1 MLKMKAFADLTVF
14 VRAADAGSLSAAAR
28 ALDISPAAAS
38 ATIKRLEAEL
48 HTQLFVRSTRSLRL
62 TLEGERFLAHAR
74 EALRAIDDAEQAL
87 HGDQAQ
93 LRGQLQL
100 SMPSD
105 LGRSLILPWLD
116 RFIAEHPHVQLRAN
130 LSDYFADVYRQPV
143 DVALRYGPPPDS
155 SLIALPLRP
164 DNRRVLCASP
174 QYLARHGAPE
184 HPDRLVEHNCLRQM
198 IRGEIHERWR
208 LRRGEDDRTIRVQ
221 GDRVADDGHAV
232 KQWAVAGHGIAY
244 KSWIDVSQEVLSGRL
259 QVLCRDWRGEDAP
272 LNLVCPDRRL
282 LSPPVQRLREFL
294 KQCCDELPAIP
305 Q

>member
-1 MLKMKAFADLTVF
+1 MKAFADLAVF

-38 ATIKRLEAEL
+38 ATLKRLEAEL

-62 TLEGERFLAHAR
+62 TLEGERFLSHAR
-74 EALRAIDDAEQAL
+74 EALRAIEDAEQAL
-87 HGDQAQ
+87 RGDQAT
-93 LRGQLQL
+93 LRGNLQL

-116 RFIAEHPHVQLRAN
+116 RFIAEHPHVQLRAS
-130 LSDYFADVYRQPV
+130 LSDHLADVYRQPV

-155 SLIALPLRP
+155 SLIALPLSP

-174 QYLARHGAPE
+174 DYLARSGTPE
-184 HPDRLVEHNCLRQM
+184 HPEQLTEHNCLRQM

-208 LRRGEDDRTIRVQ
+208 LQRGDEDCTVRVQ

-232 KQWAVAGHGIAY
+232 KQWALAGHGIVY
-244 KSWIDVSQEVLSGRL
+244 KSWLDVSREVLDGRL
-259 QVLCRDWRGEDAP
+259 QVLCRDWRGESAP
-272 LNLVCPDRRL
+272 LNLICPDRRL
-282 LSPPVQRLREFL
+282 LSPLVQALREFL
-294 KQCCDELPAIP
+294 KQCCDATPAIP
-305 Q
+305 V

>member
-1 MLKMKAFADLTVF
+1 MKAFADLAVF

-38 ATIKRLEAEL
+38 ATLKRLEAEL

-62 TLEGERFLAHAR
+62 TLEGERFLSHAR
-74 EALRAIDDAEQAL
+74 EALRAIEDAEQAL
-87 HGDQAQ
+87 RGDQAT
-93 LRGQLQL
+93 LRGNLQL

-116 RFIAEHPHVQLRAN
+116 RFIAEHPHVQLRAS
-130 LSDYFADVYRQPV
+130 LSDHLADVYRQPV

-155 SLIALPLRP
+155 SLIALPLGP

-174 QYLARHGAPE
+174 DYLARSGTPE
-184 HPDRLVEHNCLRQM
+184 HPEQLTEHNCLRQM

-208 LRRGEDDRTIRVQ
+208 LQRGDEDCTVRVQ

-232 KQWAVAGHGIAY
+232 KQWALAGHGIVY
-244 KSWIDVSQEVLSGRL
+244 KSWLDVSREVLDGRL
-259 QVLCRDWRGEDAP
+259 QVLCRDWRGESAP
-272 LNLVCPDRRL
+272 LNLICPDRRL
-282 LSPPVQRLREFL
+282 LSPLVQALREFL
-294 KQCCDELPAIP
+294 KQCCDATPAIP
-305 Q
+305 V

>member
-1 MLKMKAFADLTVF
+1 MKAFADLAVF

-38 ATIKRLEAEL
+38 ATLKRLEAEL

-62 TLEGERFLAHAR
+62 TLEGERFLSHAR

-87 HGDQAQ
+87 RGDQAT
-93 LRGQLQL
+93 LRGNLQL

-116 RFIAEHPHVQLRAN
+116 RFMAEHPHVQLRAS
-130 LSDYFADVYRQPV
+130 LSDHLADVYRQPV

-155 SLIALPLRP
+155 SLIALPLSP

-174 QYLARHGAPE
+174 DYLARRGAPE
-184 HPDRLVEHNCLRQM
+184 HPEQLTEHNCLRQM

-208 LRRGEDDRTIRVQ
+208 LQRGGEDCTVRVQ

-232 KQWAVAGHGIAY
+232 KQWALAGHGIVY
-244 KSWIDVSQEVLSGRL
+244 KSWLDVSREVLDGRL
-259 QVLCRDWRGEDAP
+259 EVLCRDWRGESAP
-272 LNLVCPDRRL
+272 LNLICPDRRL
-282 LSPPVQRLREFL
+282 LSPLVQALREFL
-294 KQCCDELPAIP
+294 KQCCDATPAIP
-305 Q
+305 A